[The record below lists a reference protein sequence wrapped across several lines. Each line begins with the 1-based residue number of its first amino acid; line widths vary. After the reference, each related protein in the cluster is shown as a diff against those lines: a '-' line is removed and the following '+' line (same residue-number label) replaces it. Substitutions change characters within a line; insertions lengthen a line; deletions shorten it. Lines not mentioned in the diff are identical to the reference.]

1 MFIPLKYTLYS
12 ILTWYMKAMANLKLY
27 LSNTSHTKNYHS
39 EENIKKC
46 VSLNNVEIILF
57 DLRTKTIFVVL
68 QLLPSKMKLYLNQV
82 KNK

>member
-39 EENIKKC
+39 EENIKKMC
-46 VSLNNVEIILF
+46 
-57 DLRTKTIFVVL
+57 
-68 QLLPSKMKLYLNQV
+68 QP
-82 KNK
+82 